1 VRNARFR
8 KDPEGRGRSQDQLAQ
23 EFAAI
28 TMTQPEKAAAIIHRG
43 VEQGK
48 ARILVGPD
56 AYLFDTLS
64 RIAPTH
70 YYDILS
76 RFESRLRGKARA
88 SAPAEEV
95 RA

>member
-1 VRNARFR
+1 M
-8 KDPEGRGRSQDQLAQ
+8 AQ

-28 TMTQPEKAAAIIHRG
+28 TMTKPDKAAAIIHRG
-43 VEQGK
+43 VERGK

-64 RIAPTH
+64 RVAPSH

-76 RFESRLRGKARA
+76 RFESRLRGRA
-88 SAPAEEV
+88 TV
-95 RA
+95 RR